1 MSTLVLHFRPKRV
14 PAGTV
19 KFSLTWGLG
28 GMAAVLVLNQLATG
42 VLLKFA
48 YQPTAAGAYLSI
60 IALQN
65 ELLFGRLIRNLHYWG
80 ANLLLLVVL
89 LHLLRVFFTS
99 AYCAPR
105 RATWLIGLGL
115 LIGVLTANFSG
126 YLLPWDQLAYW
137 ATTVW
142 TAMLGYVPV
151 IGERLQQALR
161 SGNEIGQASLQ
172 LFYTLH
178 TAVVPV
184 LLLVLLPYHFWRI
197 RKAGGLVLPRSP
209 GETPEPSPP
218 RLPVWPDLLVKEAS
232 TGLGLMALLML
243 LAVFLNA
250 PLGDPANPGL
260 SPNPTKAPWFMAGFQ
275 ELLLHIHPVF
285 AVLVI
290 PLLVFGGLIALP
302 FLHFP
307 KNSAGVWF
315 VSDIGRKTAVV
326 AAATV
331 LILVPAVIAVSDYFL
346 RSNIWI
352 AWIPPLLRE
361 GLIPTILLIA
371 AAAGMY
377 MGVRVQWKGDKN
389 EAVQAVFT
397 MLVVTW
403 IVMTVI
409 CVWFRGEQMRLGWPL
424 N

>member
-1 MSTLVLHFRPKRV
+1 
-14 PAGTV
+14 
-19 KFSLTWGLG
+19 
-28 GMAAVLVLNQLATG
+28 MAAVLVLNQLATG

-60 IALQN
+60 VALQN

-89 LHLLRVFFTS
+89 LHLSRVFFTG
-99 AYCAPR
+99 AYRAPR
-105 RATWLIGLGL
+105 RATWIVGLGL

-178 TAVVPV
+178 TALVPV

-197 RKAGGLVLPRSP
+197 RKANGLVIPCSP
-209 GETPEPSPP
+209 GETPEPSSA

-232 TGLGLMALLML
+232 TGLCLMALLML

-290 PLLVFGGLIALP
+290 PFLVFGGLIALP

-315 VSDIGRKTAVV
+315 VSDVGRKTAVV
-326 AAATV
+326 AAATA
-331 LILVPAVIAVSDYFL
+331 LILTPAVIAISDYFL
-346 RSNIWI
+346 RSNTWI
-352 AWIPPLLRE
+352 TWIPPLLRE
-361 GLIPTILLIA
+361 GLIPTVLLIA

-377 MGVRVQWKGDKN
+377 MVVRVQWKGDKN

-397 MLVVTW
+397 MLVVAW

-409 CVWFRGEQMRLGWPL
+409 CVWFRGEQMRLGWPWG
-424 N
+424 

>member
-1 MSTLVLHFRPKRV
+1 
-14 PAGTV
+14 
-19 KFSLTWGLG
+19 
-28 GMAAVLVLNQLATG
+28 MAAVLVLNQFATG

-60 IALQN
+60 VALQN

-99 AYCAPR
+99 AYRAPR
-105 RATWLIGLGL
+105 RATWIVGLGL

-209 GETPEPSPP
+209 EETPNPSPP
-218 RLPVWPDLLVKEAS
+218 RLPVWPDLLVREVS
-232 TGLGLMALLML
+232 TGLCLMALLML

-275 ELLLHIHPVF
+275 ELLLHIHPFF
-285 AVLVI
+285 AALVI

-307 KNSAGVWF
+307 KISAGVWF
-315 VSDIGRKTAVV
+315 VSDVGRKTAVV
-326 AAATV
+326 AAATA
-331 LILVPAVIAVSDYFL
+331 LILTPAVIAVSDYFL
-346 RSNIWI
+346 RSNTWI
-352 AWIPPLLRE
+352 TWIPPLLRE
-361 GLIPTILLIA
+361 GLIPTVLLIA

-377 MGVRVQWKGDKN
+377 MVVRVQWKGDKN

-397 MLVVTW
+397 MLVVAW

-409 CVWFRGEQMRLGWPL
+409 CVWFRGEQMRLGWP
-424 N
+424 

>member
-1 MSTLVLHFRPKRV
+1 MLSKSSESTQPPRLRKSLRRPLSTLVLHFRPKSV
-14 PAGTV
+14 PAKTL

-28 GMAAVLVLNQLATG
+28 GMAAVLVLNQFATG
-42 VLLKFA
+42 VLLKFVF
-48 YQPTAAGAYLSI
+48 QPTVGSAYLSI
-60 IALQN
+60 VAFQN

-80 ANLLLLVVL
+80 ANVLLLIML

-99 AYCAPR
+99 AYRLPR
-105 RATWLIGLGL
+105 RASWIVGLGL

-142 TAMLGYVPV
+142 TSMLGYVPG
-151 IGERLQQALR
+151 IGENLQQALR
-161 SGNEIGQASLQ
+161 SGDEIGQASLQ

-184 LLLVLLPYHFWRI
+184 MLLVLLPYHFWRI

-209 GETPEPSPP
+209 GEPPDPSPP
-218 RLPVWPDLLVKEAS
+218 RLPVWPDLLVREAS
-232 TGLGLMALLML
+232 TSLCLMALLML

-275 ELLLHIHPVF
+275 ELLLHMHPVF

-290 PLLVFGGLIALP
+290 PLLVFGGLVALP
-302 FLHFP
+302 FLVLP

-315 VSDIGRKTAVV
+315 VSDVGRKTAII
-326 AAATV
+326 ATV
-331 LILVPAVIAVSDYFL
+331 TALILTPIVIAGSDFFL
-346 RSNIWI
+346 RSNTWFTW
-352 AWIPPLLRE
+352 APPDAE
-361 GLIPTILLIA
+361 GGIDSH
-371 AAAGMY
+371 
-377 MGVRVQWKGDKN
+377 RFFDR
-389 EAVQAVFT
+389 
-397 MLVVTW
+397 
-403 IVMTVI
+403 
-409 CVWFRGEQMRLGWPL
+409 RGGRHVPGGTDSVER
-424 N
+424 

>member
-1 MSTLVLHFRPKRV
+1 
-14 PAGTV
+14 
-19 KFSLTWGLG
+19 
-28 GMAAVLVLNQLATG
+28 MAAVLVLNQFATG

-48 YQPTAAGAYLSI
+48 YQPTAANAYHSI
-60 IALQN
+60 VALQN

-89 LHLLRVFFTS
+89 LHLLRVFYTG
-99 AYCAPR
+99 AYRPPR
-105 RATWLIGLGL
+105 RATWIIGLGL

-161 SGNEIGQASLQ
+161 SGNEISQASLQ

-178 TAVVPV
+178 TGVVPM

-209 GETPEPSPP
+209 GETPDPSPP
-218 RLPVWPDLLVKEAS
+218 RLPVWPDLLVREAS
-232 TGLGLMALLML
+232 TGLCLMALLML

-326 AAATV
+326 AAATA
-331 LILVPAVIAVSDYFL
+331 LILAPAVIAVSDYFL
-346 RSNIWI
+346 RSNTWI
-352 AWIPPLLRE
+352 MWIPPLLRE
-361 GLIPTILLIA
+361 GLIPTVLLIA
-371 AAAGMY
+371 TAAGMY
-377 MGVRVQWKGDKN
+377 MTVRVQWKGDKN
-389 EAVQAVFT
+389 EAVQSVFT
-397 MLVVTW
+397 MLVVAW
-403 IVMTVI
+403 VVMTII
-409 CVWFRGEQMRLGWPL
+409 CVWFRGEQMRLGWP
-424 N
+424 